1 MIDFAIPSLKCHS
14 IANNSLFLQTA
25 LNNASFYMTIFPN
38 AKINIGLRIISVR
51 SDGYHN
57 IESLFYPVGAMD
69 ALEFVPAPGGTEKD
83 SLKITGISPDCSN
96 NENTVTRAL
105 EIARK
110 RYSIP
115 PLRIHLHK
123 TIPSGSG
130 LGGGSSDAAFML
142 RYLNRYFKLGADMER
157 LSNMALQI
165 GSDCAFFIR
174 NAPSLV
180 SGRGGIVKDTELS
193 LKGKYLLLVHPGIF
207 ISTAEA
213 YSMVSPSGK
222 GSSISKI
229 IQQPLATWRHSLKN
243 DFQEVI
249 IARYPLIGKLIEDI
263 YNDGALYCSMSGSG
277 SAVYGIFENRPDIT
291 EYERYWL
298 WSGLL

>member
-1 MIDFAIPSLKCHS
+1 
-14 IANNSLFLQTA
+14 
-25 LNNASFYMTIFPN
+25 MTIFPN

-57 IESLFYPVGAMD
+57 IESLFYPVGATD
-69 ALEFVPAPGGTEKD
+69 ALEFVPAPNSQEKY
-83 SLKITGISPDCSN
+83 SLKITGISPDCPDS
-96 NENTVTRAL
+96 ENTVIRAL

-110 RYSIP
+110 HYSIP
-115 PLRIHLHK
+115 PLKIHLHK

-142 RYLNRYFKLGADMER
+142 RYLDRYFKLGAGTDR
-157 LSNMALQI
+157 LSEMALQI
-165 GSDCAFFIR
+165 GSDCVFFIR
-174 NAPSLV
+174 NVPALV
-180 SGRGGIVKDTELS
+180 SGRGEILKDTELS
-193 LKGKYLLLVHPGIF
+193 LKGKYILLVHPGIF

-213 YSMVSPSGK
+213 YSMVSPSAK
-222 GSSISKI
+222 GNSISEI
-229 IQQPLATWRHSLKN
+229 IQEPVTSWRDNLKN

-249 IARYPLIGKLIEDI
+249 TTKYPLIGKLIEDI

-277 SAVYGIFENRPDIT
+277 STVYGIFENKPDTT
-291 EYERYWL
+291 EYERCWI